1 MKKLLLLLLLIPN
14 LVVGES
20 YLCIED
26 LSTGYIHDPK
36 NQTAKKT
43 DFLTAK
49 WIIKNTNNI
58 WEVKEFG
65 KNEVSYG
72 NCEPKRFSSSYE
84 RTYISCNFGFQKFN
98 FIKESM
104 RFIRIN
110 EGAWTQLQD
119 SLFEGTDTIVSI
131 GKCSSI

>member
-1 MKKLLLLLLLIPN
+1 MKKLLLLLFLIPN
-14 LVVGES
+14 LVMGAS

-49 WIIKNTNNI
+49 WIIKKTNNI
-58 WEVKEFG
+58 WRVYEFG

-72 NCEPKRFSSSYE
+72 DCKP
-84 RTYISCNFGFQKFN
+84 TYSLDNELTFISCDFGFQEFS
-98 FIKESM
+98 FTKETM
-104 RFIRIN
+104 RFIKIN
-110 EGAWTQLQD
+110 EGNWRQQED
-119 SLFEGTDTIVSI
+119 GMFREIDTIVSI